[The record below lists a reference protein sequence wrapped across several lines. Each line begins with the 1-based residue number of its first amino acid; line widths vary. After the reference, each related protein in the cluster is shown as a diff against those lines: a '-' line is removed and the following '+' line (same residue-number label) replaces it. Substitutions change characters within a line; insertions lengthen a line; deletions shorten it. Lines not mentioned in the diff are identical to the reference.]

1 MFAYCNNSPA
11 NRIDSQGATSEEAAD
26 ELIEDNKDA
35 IIAAG
40 DEFGVDPAII
50 AGCIYAEQV
59 MNVDW
64 IDTLTDVPCFW
75 ADTSIGIGQ
84 VKVSTAILLEDAGYL
99 PKTEGHWYSPRSL
112 QVALKLTNEEYNIRC
127 VAAYLK
133 YWTDQWED
141 TLNIARKADILGTLY
156 NLGDNARE
164 PNTSPKSNDFGRKV
178 GSVYGKMHGLLYV
191 IV

>member
-164 PNTSPKSNDFGRKV
+164 PIAIQRNNAQQLTFMV
-178 GSVYGKMHGLLYV
+178 Q
-191 IV
+191 